1 MASYLTYG
9 LIAWGQV
16 CRLYIH
22 KLLNLQYP
30 ALHFIYFPDC
40 NYSAIPLFTHAG
52 VLMLLGCNP
61 PTMNLQLLRQ
71 RNAPRS
77 ILELFR
83 DISKIQSYK
92 TQSSASNNLY
102 KQSSRLSIQLHSFSR
117 IRKKF
122 GKAIKIKK
130 SLKKQFK
137 KETKRSEIL
146 LKKTLILTIKKSI
159 KRSSFSEIFN

>member
-1 MASYLTYG
+1 MLTMQQLKFASLHTQYDILHKHILSQAYIILLWHHNYLTYG

-22 KLLNLQYP
+22 KLLNLQQP
-30 ALHFIYFPDC
+30 ALHYIYFPDC
-40 NYSAIPLFTHAG
+40 NHSAIPLFTHAG
-52 VLMLLGCNP
+52 VLMLHGCNP

-83 DISKIQSYK
+83 DISKIQSYN
-92 TQSSASNNLY
+92 TQSSASNNFY

-117 IRKKF
+117 IRKKVWK
-122 GKAIKIKK
+122 GH
-130 SLKKQFK
+130 
-137 KETKRSEIL
+137 
-146 LKKTLILTIKKSI
+146 
-159 KRSSFSEIFN
+159 

>member
-16 CRLYIH
+16 CGLYIH

-40 NYSAIPLFTHAG
+40 NHSAIPLFTHAG
-52 VLMLLGCNP
+52 VFMLHGCNP

-71 RNAPRS
+71 RNAPRC
-77 ILELFR
+77 ILELCR
-83 DISKIQSYK
+83 DISKIQSYN
-92 TQSSASNNLY
+92 TQSSASNNFY

-117 IRKKF
+117 IRKKVWK
-122 GKAIKIKK
+122 GH
-130 SLKKQFK
+130 
-137 KETKRSEIL
+137 
-146 LKKTLILTIKKSI
+146 
-159 KRSSFSEIFN
+159 